1 MKISIK
7 LFIAFIVILVAS
19 LSINSV
25 LVLHRSFESGLQEK
39 ESSAAVLNKQ
49 TARQVQQLDYQ
60 QDKGIKEAQ
69 VIKFVGTT
77 QDNVLIWDA
86 KQKLIYHED
95 MAVKQANRL
104 KLLEGDKQQ
113 IQYLLDGNRKCVVAT
128 IKVQLLRKTYYIS
141 TFTDLNSVY
150 AAQNRLLR
158 DVQVNLLVLFL
169 VSTAIIYVLTKQI
182 LVPVHQLR
190 QASRSFQT
198 DPMGYQPLKP
208 MRHDELTELVND
220 FNQMAHQIQAMVA
233 SEREN
238 AAFQKEFASHLTH
251 EINTPLTII
260 LGYAELIAESNVTE

>member
-113 IQYLLDGNRKCVVAT
+113 IQYLLDGNRKYVVAT

-141 TFTDLNSVY
+141 TFYGFKFCLCRAKS
-150 AAQNRLLR
+150 L
-158 DVQVNLLVLFL
+158 
-169 VSTAIIYVLTKQI
+169 
-182 LVPVHQLR
+182 
-190 QASRSFQT
+190 ASRCA
-198 DPMGYQPLKP
+198 G
-208 MRHDELTELVND
+208 
-220 FNQMAHQIQAMVA
+220 
-233 SEREN
+233 
-238 AAFQKEFASHLTH
+238 
-251 EINTPLTII
+251 
-260 LGYAELIAESNVTE
+260 

>member
-7 LFIAFIVILVAS
+7 LFIAFIVTLVAS

-77 QDNVLIWDA
+77 QDNVLVWDA
-86 KQKLIYHED
+86 KQKLIYRED

-104 KLLEGDKQQ
+104 NLLDSDKQQ
-113 IQYLLDGNRKCVVAT
+113 IQYLLDGNRKYVVAT

-150 AAQNRLLR
+150 VAQKRLLR

-169 VSTAIIYVLTKQI
+169 VSTAIIYILTKQI
-182 LVPVHQLR
+182 LVRFINYARPVSRFR
-190 QASRSFQT
+190 QIRWVIS
-198 DPMGYQPLKP
+198 P
-208 MRHDELTELVND
+208 
-220 FNQMAHQIQAMVA
+220 
-233 SEREN
+233 
-238 AAFQKEFASHLTH
+238 
-251 EINTPLTII
+251 
-260 LGYAELIAESNVTE
+260 